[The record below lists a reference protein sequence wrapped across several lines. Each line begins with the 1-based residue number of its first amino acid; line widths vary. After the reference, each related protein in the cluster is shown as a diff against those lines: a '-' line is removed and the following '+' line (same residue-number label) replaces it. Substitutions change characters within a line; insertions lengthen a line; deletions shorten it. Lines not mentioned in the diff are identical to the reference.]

1 MKTTKAIEMTTL
13 TKVNTDDNSDKGR
26 ENLALAFLSKTFLI
40 HFLEMLQLT
49 KWLLDGVF
57 SYLKKFRYIFEGHGI
72 LYVGIFFG
80 HF

>member
-26 ENLALAFLSKTFLI
+26 ENLALSFLSKTFLI

-49 KWLLDGVF
+49 KWLPDGVF
-57 SYLKKFRYIFEGHGI
+57 SYLKKI
-72 LYVGIFFG
+72 
-80 HF
+80 